1 MEDIK
6 KILPPKILESDILEK
21 IKKKKLVSR
30 YFMLIIA
37 LLLSSL
43 VFNLFLVP
51 TNIVAGGVNGIALIV
66 KHFYNIHPSIIIFSI
81 SVILL
86 ILSYI
91 FLGIERTS
99 GTLIATFLYPLFVE
113 LTSNITSYIRVG
125 TNDLIV
131 ISIFVGAIGGF
142 ANGLMYKSGFSNGG
156 LPIISQIL
164 YKKYKIPISKT
175 SILINGIIVII
186 GGIFFDF
193 TMIMYALII
202 LYINSFMIDK
212 VILGTSK
219 NKAFYIITEDL
230 GNVEKYI
237 IDYLGH
243 SVTIFNVRGGFLRKK
258 RNVLLTV
265 IPSKEYFV
273 MTEGI
278 KEIDPNAFFLA
289 CDAYQ
294 VEGGK

>member
-1 MEDIK
+1 MI
-6 KILPPKILESDILEK
+6 
-21 IKKKKLVSR
+21 
-30 YFMLIIA
+30 
-37 LLLSSL
+37 
-43 VFNLFLVP
+43 
-51 TNIVAGGVNGIALIV
+51 
-66 KHFYNIHPSIIIFSI
+66 
-81 SVILL
+81 
-86 ILSYI
+86 
-91 FLGIERTS
+91 
-99 GTLIATFLYPLFVE
+99 
-113 LTSNITSYIRVG
+113 
-125 TNDLIV
+125 
-131 ISIFVGAIGGF
+131 
-142 ANGLMYKSGFSNGG
+142 
-156 LPIISQIL
+156 
-164 YKKYKIPISKT
+164 
-175 SILINGIIVII
+175 
-186 GGIFFDF
+186 F